1 MLKATRCGRCPIL
14 CRRGEFPLMVLPFG
28 KHTKNIN
35 KLWKITKI
43 HHFSWENSLFRLG
56 HFLFDAFCMSTRRYD
71 CPLSKTYWCLVG
83 YGWVAGGMG

>member
-43 HHFSWENSLFRLG
+43 HHFHGKTHYFDWAIFFLMLFV
-56 HFLFDAFCMSTRRYD
+56 
-71 CPLSKTYWCLVG
+71 CLP
-83 YGWVAGGMG
+83 GGMIVHSQKLTGA